1 MLVLG
6 LAPPAAV
13 SAAVQANVALCIW
26 SEAQLREIERASIA
40 LGKRAIVHVKFN
52 SGMTRLGVDDER
64 ELCALA
70 RHVRTCH
77 DRGSVLWRGLF
88 SHIACGDADDAAPT
102 LEQLDRFA
110 HAVDAVRRLN
120 LMPSTTLVHA
130 ANSATAL
137 RHAHGRLDMVRVGIA
152 LYGLA
157 PCRDATPTPAD
168 VKPALSWF
176 ANIAQRRVL
185 RRGTP
190 VSYGWTYRAQW
201 DNELHLAL
209 SVGYA
214 DGFRRCANNKVV
226 VGGVVC
232 DIVGRV
238 TMDSVVARV
247 PRGAERHT
255 ADAAV
260 AELISENHTADDVAR
275 IWNTINYE
283 VTCAIHKRVPQFH
296 FDSQQV

>member
-6 LAPPAAV
+6 LAPDAAV

-26 SEAQLREIERASIA
+26 SEAQLRDIERAANA
-40 LGKRAIVHVKFN
+40 LRKRAIVHVKVN

-64 ELCALA
+64 SLVALA
-70 RHVRTCH
+70 KRLRECH
-77 DRGSVLWRGLF
+77 DQGSVQWRGVF
-88 SHIACGDADDAAPT
+88 THIACGDAEDAAPT
-102 LEQLDRFA
+102 LEQLERFSR
-110 HAVDAVRRLN
+110 AVDSVRNLN
-120 LMPSTTLVHA
+120 LMPSSTLVHA
-130 ANSATAL
+130 ANSATSL

-157 PCRDATPTPAD
+157 PCRDETPTPAD

-176 ANIAQRRVL
+176 ANIAQRRAL
-185 RRGTP
+185 QRGTP

-201 DNELHLAL
+201 DNELHLTL

-226 VGGVVC
+226 IGGVVC

-238 TMDSVVARV
+238 TMDSIVARV
-247 PRGAERHT
+247 PRGLEAHT
-255 ADAAV
+255 VNATF
-260 AELISENHTADDVAR
+260 AELLSENHTADDVAR

-296 FDSQQV
+296 FHAD